1 MTKDSIFIKLLKKY
15 TTIDKTFINTFFKKY
30 KIGGDLDFDLED
42 NDIAFYLNIKLS
54 TLRKRLLNF
63 YTKKKVRYIEKVD
76 YIRIKSED
84 TYKVKYMINYQCF
97 ERLAMSGDSDNSEI
111 IRLYFT
117 KLREFI
123 TENQHLIFQ
132 ALENKDDLKLYS
144 KFETTKLKS
153 KDFSF
158 VIKS

>member
-63 YTKKKVRYIEKVD
+63 YTKGNPRYFEKVD
-76 YIRIKSED
+76 FIRIKTNKTSGII
-84 TYKVKYMINYQCF
+84 YMINYQCF
-97 ERLAMSGDSDNSEI
+97 ERLAIDGDSKQSEVVKSYLI
-111 IRLYFT
+111 
-117 KLREFI
+117 KLREFFI
-123 TENQHLIFQ
+123 KKLQLI
-132 ALENKDDLKLYS
+132 Y
-144 KFETTKLKS
+144 
-153 KDFSF
+153 
-158 VIKS
+158 I